1 MRIIIV
7 GDSLT
12 LPRPKRINE
21 FDYRITEPLAV
32 EFDDTYGA
40 LLQRSLL
47 ETHSDIYPLVINRGQ
62 RAFTIKDVFNQSND
76 HLFFMDPDVVILHV
90 GIVDCWIRDSEGK
103 QIVALDEFKVFAN
116 EFIDRLLTKPTCKL
130 IIIGIAPT
138 SVKMEERT
146 PAINQQIGLY
156 NRVFWQRVDY
166 ERIFYIDLESRINP
180 YNTREYLLPD
190 DQHINVDG
198 NRLLFEQIAPLILSF
213 IDQ

>member
-12 LPRPKRINE
+12 LPRPKRIAE

-32 EFDDTYGA
+32 GFDDTYGA

-47 ETHSDIYPLVINRGQ
+47 ETHSDIHPLVINRGQ

-103 QIVALDEFKVFAN
+103 QFVALDEFKVFTN

-146 PAINQQIGLY
+146 PEINQQIGLY

-166 ERIFYIDLESRINP
+166 ERIFFIDLESRINP
-180 YNTREYLLPD
+180 YNAHEYLLPD
-190 DQHINVDG
+190 DHHINVDG

-213 IDQ
+213 ID